1 MHIFIWIA
9 AAGVFAIIEAFTLG
23 ITTLWFAL
31 GAVVAALVSLTGIGF
46 LYQFIIFLAVSIL
59 LLYFT
64 KPLAEKRLKIGSE
77 KTNVD
82 DLPGRVALVVKD
94 IKPFESGQ
102 VKVQGQI
109 WTAVTE
115 GIEYPVIEGE
125 KVTILRID
133 GVKLIVAPEEGEKGG
148 NE

>member
-1 MHIFIWIA
+1 MQVFIWIA
-9 AAGVFAIIEAFTLG
+9 VAGIFAVIEGITLG

-31 GAVVAALVSLTGIGF
+31 GAVAAALVSLTDIGF
-46 LYQFIIFLAVSIL
+46 LYQFIVFLGVSIL

-64 KPLAEKRLKIGSE
+64 KPLAEKRLKIGGE

-82 DLPGRVALVVKD
+82 DLPGRSALVVKD
-94 IKPFESGQ
+94 IKPFQTGQ

-115 GIEYPVIEGE
+115 GVEYPVIEGE
-125 KVTILRID
+125 KVKILRID
-133 GVKLIVAPEEGEKGG
+133 GVKLVVAPMMTEKGG
-148 NE
+148 N

>member
-1 MHIFIWIA
+1 MDIFIWIGI
-9 AAGVFAIIEAFTLG
+9 AGVFAVIEALTLG

-31 GAVVAALVSLTGIGF
+31 GAVVAALVSLTGIDF
-46 LYQFIIFLAVSIL
+46 IYQFIIFLAVSIL

-82 DLPGRVALVVKD
+82 DLPGRDALVVKD
-94 IKPFESGQ
+94 IKPFETGQ

-109 WTAVTE
+109 WTAITE
-115 GIEYPVIEGE
+115 GVEFPVIEGE
-125 KVTILRID
+125 KVEILRID
-133 GVKLIVAPEEGEKGG
+133 GVKLVVAPMGAEKGG
-148 NE
+148 N

>member
-1 MHIFIWIA
+1 MHIFIWIGI
-9 AAGVFAIIEAFTLG
+9 AGVFAVIEALTLG

-31 GAVVAALVSLTGIGF
+31 GAVVAALVSLTGIDF
-46 LYQFIIFLAVSIL
+46 IYQFIIFLAVSIL

-82 DLPGRVALVVKD
+82 DLPGRSALVVKD
-94 IKPFESGQ
+94 IKPFETGQ

-109 WTAVTE
+109 WTAITE
-115 GIEYPVIEGE
+115 GVDFPVIEGE
-125 KVTILRID
+125 KVEILRID
-133 GVKLIVAPEEGEKGG
+133 GVKLVVAPIRAEKGG
-148 NE
+148 N